1 MDIPK
6 QFTINGQPIRVEIL
20 DKLENNRYGD
30 YNDAK
35 ELIRIAKT
43 VEVDRE
49 TIELSKAQ
57 MLNTFYHEA
66 MHAFQF
72 HSKGEYN
79 EAEATIFGGMMAEFI
94 RSSGIIHVEDNKSNE

>member
-20 DKLENNRYGD
+20 DKLENNTYGD

-49 TIELSKAQ
+49 TIELSNAQ

-66 MHAFQF
+66 THAFQV
-72 HSKGEYN
+72 HSKGVYD
-79 EAEATIFGGMMAEFI
+79 EAEASSYAGLMVELLY
-94 RSSGIIHVEDNKSNE
+94 SSGIINE

>member
-20 DKLENNRYGD
+20 DKLENNMYGD

-57 MLNTFYHEA
+57 MLNTFYHEVT
-66 MHAFQF
+66 HAFQF
-72 HSKGEYN
+72 HSKGVYD
-79 EAEATIFGGMMAEFI
+79 EAEA
-94 RSSGIIHVEDNKSNE
+94 SSYAGLMVELLYSSEIINE

>member
-6 QFTINGQPIRVEIL
+6 QFTINGQPIRIEIL

-43 VEVDRE
+43 IEVDRE

-66 MHAFQF
+66 IHSFQF
-72 HSKGEYN
+72 HSKGVYD
-79 EAEATIFGGMMAEFI
+79 EAEASSYAGLMVELLY
-94 RSSGIIHVEDNKSNE
+94 SSGIINE

>member
-57 MLNTFYHEA
+57 MLNTFYHECF
-66 MHAFQF
+66 HSFQF
-72 HSKGEYN
+72 HSKGVYD
-79 EAEATIFGGMMAEFI
+79 EAEASSYAGLMVELLY
-94 RSSGIIHVEDNKSNE
+94 SSGIINE